1 MARRARMSI
10 LLPVQQ
16 LRSDCRR
23 GRPRPAARPAR
34 PSLEALEGRWLPSTL
49 PGVGPAVSEPII
61 FPGTFVWINPAGG
74 AWNDASNW
82 SGGQVPGAADAAI
95 IPFSNVVV
103 TFSAAG
109 TEEVKSLTCAGTL
122 KIAAGTLEILDT
134 SSVRN
139 LELDNGT
146 LASEDTL
153 RVTGDFHWLG
163 GTLAGVAG
171 HPSTVELLGNTMA
184 VGGSVKAL
192 KQVLVSNFGVF
203 DWEQGDIRSL
213 LTGRFSNKP
222 GGTFLAH
229 ADSAAFK
236 PIAENLGRW
245 VIDTTGSVQ
254 FNAFTNAGDLTLDGG
269 RMKVSLFTQ
278 TAGVTRL
285 DGGSLSSSA
294 DFTFAGGQLVGGGTI
309 TGSVVNSGAT
319 ITPTPA
325 GATGHK
331 LTIDGDYTQGTGGVL
346 QLLLSGA
353 ASAGKSDQLIAKGTA
368 ALGGTLQVRA
378 NNLPDASAGD
388 AYKVVKAGKL
398 KGTFA
403 SVTTPT
409 AAGGTLAVSYTSTQA
424 ILTLTPAKPTPTPAP
439 VPVTPKDPTLIN
451 GGNVIASTLAAST
464 LAASHHA
471 SATTPADTSDDSTF
485 SSAATSLS
493 SGLARSMLGNTG
505 LLGAVLNG
513 AGGGNPTSSAD
524 AAANSFSGRLAAAS
538 LALAAGEKSS
548 SGRGTDDNGL
558 ADEAL
563 ATFRLQLPELE
574 LPSDGDL
581 LSVAELNRDLLVGGA
596 ARADIVPQ
604 AGSQLSVV
612 ATLVAGE
619 DGRGSGEEQGESPLA
634 DLFIS
639 PLALPGVGR
648 PAPRRLAAATQEDA
662 GAEEAA
668 DEIGGARAP
677 RAAASG
683 ALIVLTAFAGV
694 IVGVTR
700 SERAAQRKLCS
711 GPGKRPSRT
720 SRQ

>member
-1 MARRARMSI
+1 MSI
-10 LLPVQQ
+10 LPVQQ

-23 GRPRPAARPAR
+23 GRPRPA
-34 PSLEALEGRWLPSTL
+34 LEALEGRLVPSTL
-49 PGVGPAVSEPII
+49 PGVGPPVSEPII
-61 FPGTFVWINPAGG
+61 FPGTFVWINPSGG

-82 SGGQVPGAADAAI
+82 SGGQVPAAADAAI

-109 TEEVKSLTCAGTL
+109 TQEVKSLTCAGTL
-122 KIAAGTLEILDT
+122 KIASGTLEILDT

-184 VGGSVKAL
+184 VGGGSVKAL

-203 DWEQGDIRSL
+203 DWEQGDIRSLSL

-236 PIAENLGRW
+236 PIAENLGSW
-245 VIDTTGSVQ
+245 VIDNAGSVQ

-294 DFTFAGGQLVGGGTI
+294 DLTFGGGQLVGGGTI

-325 GATGHK
+325 GTTGHK
-331 LTIDGDYTQGTGGVL
+331 LTIDGDYTQGAGGVL

-353 ASAGKSDQLIAKGTA
+353 ASAGKSDQLIVKGTA
-368 ALGGTLQVRA
+368 TLGGTLQVRA
-378 NNLPDASAGD
+378 NNLPDASGGD
-388 AYKVVKAGKL
+388 AYKVVKAGSL

-403 SVTTPT
+403 SVTTP
-409 AAGGTLAVSYTSTQA
+409 AATGGTIAVSYTSTQA
-424 ILTLTPAKPTPTPAP
+424 ILTLTPAKPKPAPAP
-439 VPVTPKDPTLIN
+439 VPITPKDPTLIN
-451 GGNVIASTLAAST
+451 GGNVVASTLAAST

-493 SGLARSMLGNTG
+493 SGQARSMLGNSG

-513 AGGGNPTSSAD
+513 AGGGNPTSSAGD
-524 AAANSFSGRLAAAS
+524 AANSFSGRLAAAS

-694 IVGVTR
+694 IVGMTR